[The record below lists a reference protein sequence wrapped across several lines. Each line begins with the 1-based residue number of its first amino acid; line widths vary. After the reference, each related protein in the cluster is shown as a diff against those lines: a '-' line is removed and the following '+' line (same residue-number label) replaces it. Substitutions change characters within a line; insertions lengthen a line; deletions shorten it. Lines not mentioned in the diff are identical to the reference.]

1 MRIKGYEISNGCNLR
16 LILRPPFSLLTPS
29 DARRSSSYQFV
40 YVNIW
45 KGRERTWIG
54 TTSLIANKHIK
65 HQKCSLFFC
74 SLCGGLSPD
83 IRMSESLSVTRRSFP
98 PPCFTGCLMLACLSG
113 ELCALFAVLCIG
125 YLNDIRPEEHR

>member
-1 MRIKGYEISNGCNLR
+1 MQGELELSVCLR
-16 LILRPPFSLLTPS
+16 KR
-29 DARRSSSYQFV
+29 
-40 YVNIW
+40 W

-113 ELCALFAVLCIG
+113 ELCALFAVLRIG
-125 YLNDIRPEEHR
+125 CLNDIRPEEHR